1 MRVAWWKRLV
11 WNTLIALFLPAFLV
25 AALLPSR
32 RRSLFLWGTE
42 PQLYNR
48 NIAVALREGGRPAQ
62 TLMSSYYAINRRDD
76 YDLYFED
83 FVPLAWL
90 PKSLRW
96 ALGSCL
102 AFLYLLRR
110 GRVVH
115 ISFWGFSLGLSAFWR
130 WENFFFRLAGLKV
143 VTLCFGGD
151 VYMYSR
157 VTDSSL
163 RYGLL
168 ASYPHLAL
176 TEELTQKRIRFWTKR
191 ADCMLFGYMIDGIGR
206 WDVTTN
212 SVYTVDVD
220 LWRPRESY
228 SMHDGRTGP
237 VRIMHA
243 PNHRGFKGTEFIVDA
258 VEKLKA
264 EGLQVELVLV
274 EKVTND
280 RVREIMGEVDI
291 LAEQII
297 MTHYAIN
304 AMEGMASGLPVCS
317 NMEHEFY
324 TRVFRRYSFLDE
336 CPVLSTTPEN
346 LVDNLRLLVTQPRLR
361 RVLGEA
367 GRLYVEKYHSFEMSR
382 YLFGAIYDRILDGKD
397 VDLIN
402 LFHPL
407 FSPFNRRLPRVEH
420 PLVDSK
426 LPADWRAEGA

>member
-1 MRVAWWKRLV
+1 MQVAWWKRLI

-32 RRSLFLWGTE
+32 RRDLLLWGTE
-42 PQLYNR
+42 PQLYNK
-48 NIAVALREGGRPAQ
+48 NCSNAMREAGWQ
-62 TLMSSYYAINRRDD
+62 SFTLMAGLYGINRRED
-76 YDLYFED
+76 YDMYFED
-83 FVPLAWL
+83 FVRLPL
-90 PKSLRW
+90 PKSVRW

-102 AFLYLLRR
+102 AFLFLLRR
-110 GRVVH
+110 GRCVH
-115 ISFWGFSLGLSAFWR
+115 ISFWGFSLGLSGFWR
-130 WENFFFRLAGLKV
+130 WEHFFIRLAGIKV

-151 VYMYSR
+151 VYMYSQVR
-157 VTDSSL
+157 DSSL

-168 ASYPHLAL
+168 ASYPRLAL
-176 TEELTQKRIRFWTKR
+176 TEALTTRRIRFWTTR

-212 SVYTVDVD
+212 SVFTVDVD
-220 LWRPRESY
+220 QWRPREVY
-228 SMHDGRTGP
+228 SDHDGRTGT
-237 VRIMHA
+237 VKIMHA
-243 PNHRGFKGTEFIVDA
+243 PNHRGFKGTEFIIEA
-258 VEKLKA
+258 VAKLQA
-264 EGLQVELVLV
+264 EGLKVELVLV
-274 EKVTND
+274 EGVPND
-280 RVREIMGEVDI
+280 QVREIMGEVDI

-346 LVDNLRLLVTQPRLR
+346 LLDNLRLLVTEPKLR

-367 GRLYVEKYHSFEMSR
+367 GRLYVEKYHSFEMTR
-382 YLFGAIYDRILDGKD
+382 YLFGSIYDKILHGKD
-397 VDLIN
+397 VDLMN

-407 FSPFNRRLPRVEH
+407 SSPFNRRLPRVEH
-420 PLVDSK
+420 PLIDSK
-426 LPADWRAEGA
+426 LPQGWRG